1 MSDPEDSR
9 NELTRRL
16 RADKAV
22 TMALTLQDLPSEL
35 ILPIVSFLEIGGL
48 LALRRV
54 RFSLDKLTVTNLSG
68 PNRLTDSYTAL
79 LRTNYSGGGLLRDLR
94 PPLPRTLESRH
105 LGSLLCP
112 ELEKAVLNSYM
123 VEHQ

>member
-22 TMALTLQDLPSEL
+22 TTALTLQDLPSEL

-54 RFSLDKLTVTNLSG
+54 RKS
-68 PNRLTDSYTAL
+68 
-79 LRTNYSGGGLLRDLR
+79 
-94 PPLPRTLESRH
+94 
-105 LGSLLCP
+105 
-112 ELEKAVLNSYM
+112 
-123 VEHQ
+123 

>member
-22 TMALTLQDLPSEL
+22 TTALTLQDLPSEL

-68 PNRLTDSYTAL
+68 PNRLTDPYTAL
-79 LRTNYSGGGLLRDLR
+79 LRTNYSGGTYFAIFARHYHELWS
-94 PPLPRTLESRH
+94 PVTWVVFCAPNSRKP
-105 LGSLLCP
+105 C
-112 ELEKAVLNSYM
+112 
-123 VEHQ
+123 